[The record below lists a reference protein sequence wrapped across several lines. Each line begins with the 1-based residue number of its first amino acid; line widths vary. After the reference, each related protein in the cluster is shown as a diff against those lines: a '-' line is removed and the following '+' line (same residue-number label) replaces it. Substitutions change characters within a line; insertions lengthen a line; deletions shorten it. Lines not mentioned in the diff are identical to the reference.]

1 MKSLLII
8 AYGNPL
14 RGDDGVGWQAAELLI
29 HKQWAEEVPILT
41 RHQLTPELAE
51 RISEASRVIFVDAH
65 AGISPGEIQAR
76 RIIPDAEFSGAFTH
90 HLTPES
96 LLAAAREFYGRCPEA
111 WLFSVTGGSFALQET
126 LSPAVSASLPHLLNE
141 IEQCASADSKP
152 MTQSRNVGK
161 VNHARI

>member
-14 RGDDGVGWQAAELLI
+14 RGDDGVGWQVAELLI
-29 HKQWAEEVPILT
+29 HKRWAEEVPILT

-51 RISEASRVIFVDAH
+51 RISEAARVIFVDAH
-65 AGISPGEIQAR
+65 AGICPGEIQTR
-76 RIIPDAEFSGAFTH
+76 RIIADAEFSGAFTH

-96 LLAAAREFYGRCPEA
+96 LLAAAHEFYGRCPDA

-126 LSPAVSASLPHLLNE
+126 LSPAVMASLPHLLSE
-141 IEQCASADSKP
+141 IEHCATSDSKP
-152 MTQSRNVGK
+152 LLQRHNEKDSP
-161 VNHARI
+161 HARI